1 MKSAPKGFLSIDEY
15 IASAPE
21 AAQPILEEVR
31 KIVRAAAPDAVETIA
46 YQMPAFKMQGTLVY
60 FAAWKKHIGF
70 YPASGAVP
78 DVFKEQLAGY
88 DGTSGSIHFPFDKPM
103 PAKLI
108 TDIVKY
114 RIIEDKN
121 FHEAKALEKKLKA
134 EAKKKKDKPT

>member
-21 AAQPILEEVR
+21 AAQPALEEIR
-31 KIVRAAAPDAVETIA
+31 RIVHAAAPEAAETIA

-70 YPASGAVP
+70 YPASSAVP
-78 DVFKEQLAGY
+78 DVFKEELSQY
-88 DGTSGSIHFPFDKPM
+88 DGTSGSIHFPLNQPM
-103 PAKLI
+103 PARLI

-121 FHEAKALEKKLKA
+121 FHEAKAREKKLKA
-134 EAKKKKDKPT
+134 EAKKKKA